1 MFLLSKPA
9 FLHKESIISFFILDP
24 PIIINRNFLLTCSVR
39 SSRTGLVVN
48 CSFFNSAIS
57 ASNLKKAMTKILL
70 EKGYILS
77 YKFEDDNK
85 QGKIKV
91 ALKYH
96 PKTKIPAIKKIRR
109 ISKPGLRKYANTNE
123 LPRVLNGL
131 GIAVL
136 STSKGVITDKE
147 LDSWLDELESNHV
160 VVILDSCYSGRMFSI
175 CEKDRVVL
183 TAGGRFLLCPV
194 SESDELK
201 SGIFTYF
208 LLEGFN
214 GSADKNNDGWISAEE
229 VFHYARMPTF
239 KFSFWKQ
246 FPFVRFNP
254 YFYVIPPQL
263 PYIYDEC
270 PGEVDLIKYN

>member
-1 MFLLSKPA
+1 MLLGKYLFLGILLSLFIGAVVSPSADTIDVEYYAVVIGVEKYE
-9 FLHKESIISFFILDP
+9 FLNFTAHYIDEDAIRMYNKLIGNNWEEDHVRLLLNENATKNGIKDAIDWLD
-24 PIIINRNFLLTCSVR
+24 S
-39 SSRTGLVVN
+39 
-48 CSFFNSAIS
+48 
-57 ASNLKKAMTKILL
+57 M
-70 EKGYILS
+70 ED
-77 YKFEDDNK
+77 EDDIVLFYFSGHGWEIPSEEREN
-85 QGKIKV
+85 GYAHIV
-91 ALKYH
+91 PYDALDWHY
-96 PKTKIPAIKKIRR
+96 
-109 ISKPGLRKYANTNE
+109 SE
-123 LPRVLNGL
+123 
-131 GIAVL
+131 
-136 STSKGVITDKE
+136 GVITDKE

-263 PYIYDEC
+263 PYIYDKC
-270 PGEVDLIKYN
+270 SGEVLSLIHI